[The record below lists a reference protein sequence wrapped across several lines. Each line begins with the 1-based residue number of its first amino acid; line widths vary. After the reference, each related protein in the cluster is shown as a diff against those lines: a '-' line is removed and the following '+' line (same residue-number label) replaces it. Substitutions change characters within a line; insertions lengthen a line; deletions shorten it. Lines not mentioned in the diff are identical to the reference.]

1 MVPFKMLS
9 NINSIYQW
17 RLWKTLTVRLCWI
30 CQKCDWLIT
39 WKLFR
44 LAINQVA
51 KFCNI
56 RLQSYKIWSEE
67 MQESD
72 PSSRYHHLTYHNFQ
86 NKVYAN
92 KPLSFYFNLQ
102 NLYLKV
108 FRHTLCLLEFSV
120 NIFRQFPI
128 KVLIYSSW
136 MFHTYWL

>member
-108 FRHTLCLLEFSV
+108 PKYFQSTFSG
-120 NIFRQFPI
+120 NSQL
-128 KVLIYSSW
+128 KSW
-136 MFHTYWL
+136 YIHHECFIRIAYR